1 MLMLSK
7 SDFLLLPEIHFLNHG
22 SFGAAPRVLV
32 DECLHWQQ
40 RMERQPVL
48 MHRDLP
54 GLMHDARRD
63 LAEFLGCDP
72 RDMVYV
78 SNSTFGV
85 NVAAHAIARIL
96 QGGDEILTTDH
107 EYGACMR
114 AWEYHVRDTGARI
127 VTASLPMPVPSIDEI
142 GERIW
147 SAVTERTRVLFLSHV
162 TSPTAVRMPVDD
174 LVRRARERG
183 IITVIDGSHIPGH
196 LDLDLEALGADIYTG
211 NCHKWMC
218 TPKGSAFLHVRRE
231 LQGLI
236 GPLVMSWGPQGTPL
250 HDSAFVDEHEYLGT
264 RDPAP
269 FLSVPAGIRWMRAH
283 DWPTVQRTARDL
295 VRRGM
300 DRLLEIPG
308 LQAMHADR
316 SDEGL
321 QMGAV
326 ILPDDTNVNDL
337 KSILYDRY
345 AIEVVVHRWLNVPI
359 LRFSTHA
366 HTSVADIEA
375 MLEAVRREVVAA

>member
-1 MLMLSK
+1 MLSK

-32 DECLHWQQ
+32 DECLRWQE

-54 GLMHDARRD
+54 ELMRDARIA
-63 LAEFLGCDP
+63 LAAFLGCDP

-85 NVAAHAIARIL
+85 NVAAHAIGRIL
-96 QGGDEILTTDH
+96 QEGDEILTTDH

-114 AWEYHVRDTGARI
+114 AWQQHVVDRGVRI
-127 VTASLPMPVPSIDEI
+127 VAAQVPMPVPAYAELADL
-142 GERIW
+142 IW
-147 SAVTERTRVLFLSHV
+147 AKVTDRTRVLFLSHI
-162 TSPTAVRMPVDD
+162 TSPTAVRMPVEA
-174 LVRRARERG
+174 LIRRANERG
-183 IITVIDGSHIPGH
+183 ILTVIDGSHIPGH
-196 LDLDLEALGADIYTG
+196 VELHLDTLGADVYTG

-231 LQGLI
+231 MQGLI
-236 GPLVMSWGPQGTPL
+236 GPLVVSWGPDGTPL
-250 HDSAFVDEHEYLGT
+250 HESAFVDEHEYLGT

-269 FLSVPAGIRWMRAH
+269 FLSVPAGIRWMESN
-283 DWPTVQRTARDL
+283 DWSEVQRRSRDL
-295 VRRGM
+295 VRWGM
-300 DRLLEIPG
+300 DRLTEIPG
-308 LQAMHADR
+308 LQAMHQHRD
-316 SDEGL
+316 DEGT

-326 ILPDDTNVNDL
+326 ILPSDTNVNDL

-345 AIEVVVHRWLNVPI
+345 AIEVVVHRWKNVPI

-366 HTSVADIEA
+366 HTSHED
-375 MLEAVRREVVAA
+375 VAALVDAMTRQFVA